1 MFCESCG
8 SFIPDGDTFCSNCG
22 AQITYSDSASTPAAA
37 PGPDAAKPESSQSA
51 FQQPTYQQPTYQQ
64 PAYQQPAYQQPVY
77 QQPVYQ
83 QPIYQQPVYQQ
94 PAYTQSY
101 VSQVPRERTRINGF
115 ATSGLIFGIL
125 ALVTSWIPI
134 IDLFPAFFGLLFSVL
149 GVVRKNASGKG
160 RAIAGLIMSG
170 IGGLVGIII
179 LIAFISD
186 SYY

>member
-51 FQQPTYQQPTYQQ
+51 FQQPAYQQPTYQQ
-64 PAYQQPAYQQPVY
+64 PAYQQPVYQQPAYQQPV
-77 QQPVYQ
+77 
-83 QPIYQQPVYQQ
+83 YQQPVYQQ